1 MNIPEI
7 LYKYRTFNERT
18 INMLANNQV
27 YFASPLEFNDPFDC
41 LAQKNKIQNFRQS
54 TDALIR
60 ANAAQRGLTQEQIQ
74 VAIERINTEMAQEVA
89 ETDAADSEYKEYVN
103 NQLGI
108 FSLSSCNDSILMWS
122 HYADFHKGFCIG
134 FKTNS
139 LGFPSNAIKEV
150 IYTEEINKN
159 FILEFFLSQDSSEE
173 RYIDESEKME
183 ILTKYI
189 DWKYEKEWR
198 VKAIKG
204 LGTYPDVGVSEII
217 FGLRMDDNHKNIL
230 RETLKDKNIAFFQA
244 IEGTNEFMLE
254 IKPVDG

>member
-41 LAQKNKIQNFRQS
+41 LAQKNKIQNFRQG
-54 TDALIR
+54 TEALIR
-60 ANAAQRGLTQEQIQ
+60 ANAGQRGFTQEQIQ
-74 VAIERINTEMAQEVA
+74 AAIERINAEMAEDIA
-89 ETDAADSEYKEYVN
+89 ETDAADSEYKEYVH
-103 NQLGI
+103 NQLGVL
-108 FSLSSCNDSILMWS
+108 SLSSCNDSILMWS

-139 LGFPSNAIKEV
+139 FGFPGDAIKEV

-204 LGTYPDVGVSEII
+204 LGTYPDSGVGEII

-230 RETLKDKNIAFFQA
+230 REILKNKNVAFFQA
-244 IEGTNEFMLE
+244 VEGANEFMLE
-254 IKPVDG
+254 IRPVD